1 MRGFRKTKKEERGE
15 NKEVK
20 RPEIDS
26 AIIEE
31 LMKGY
36 EQPSDLTGR
45 GRPVEV

>member
-1 MRGFRKTKKEERGE
+1 VCGSQPEIRDGSTKKEKQGE

-31 LMKGY
+31 LMKDY
-36 EQPSDLTGR
+36 QIP
-45 GRPVEV
+45 